1 LFYGVAGDNDNSTL
15 VNVPDANGVLTWYL
29 SDLTAAINLNFDLG
43 VGVADINSPAMKME
57 VYPNPANDQISWDV
71 KTQEASNVSVSL
83 IDLNGKVVFNKSIN
97 GKVVAYKDTLS
108 LVDFANG
115 VYTLQVT
122 TNKGTSSQ
130 KVVVAH

>member
-1 LFYGVAGDNDNSTL
+1 M
-15 VNVPDANGVLTWYL
+15 
-29 SDLTAAINLNFDLG
+29 NFDLG
-43 VGVADINSPAMKME
+43 VGVANVNAPAMNME
-57 VYPNPANDQISWDV
+57 VYPNPASDQISWNV
-71 KTQEASNVSVSL
+71 KTQEASNMSVSL

-97 GKVVAYKDTLS
+97 GKIVAYKDTLS

>member
-1 LFYGVAGDNDNSTL
+1 
-15 VNVPDANGVLTWYL
+15 
-29 SDLTAAINLNFDLG
+29 
-43 VGVADINSPAMKME
+43 M
-57 VYPNPANDQISWDV
+57 
-71 KTQEASNVSVSL
+71 SVSL

-108 LVDFANG
+108 LIDFANG